1 MTARATLHT
10 VGALSHRCAIA
21 LAALLVAWPHHAAA
35 HDLDAFG
42 GLVRTHD
49 AGVTWTPVNPGVFPT
64 GALALAISPRDT
76 NHLLLATD
84 SGVWRSRNGGRDWDV
99 EARDLVTGAA
109 FAVAFDVDGERALI
123 AGVSGLF
130 GNEANRWRPIRVPAA
145 AAPVRALVAGVAP
158 AQVFLAGRYGLYR
171 SDDWGRS
178 WVDVAGSF
186 KSAPVDA
193 LLVSSGDAGAVY
205 ALVSGSVW
213 SSVDG
218 AKTWQQRSEG
228 LGGEG
233 KVETLGIDPSNPA
246 RLWVVAA
253 SNVLVSEDRGASWQ
267 PRGNPV
273 PEAAA
278 KARAI
283 AVSGD
288 VMLVVTDRGVFR
300 SADGGQR
307 WEALKENLP
316 AHLAVGV
323 LVRDARAPATLYAG
337 FAVMG
342 YDELRARARQDEG
355 VFARMGAVGIAGGA
369 ALALL
374 ALALVV
380 AARYRIRLRSRNPAL
395 AEARAPTPSIDP
407 AQR

>member
-1 MTARATLHT
+1 MRSA
-10 VGALSHRCAIA
+10 ALSA
-21 LAALLVAWPHHAAA
+21 
-35 HDLDAFG
+35 
-42 GLVRTHD
+42 RTMRASRGPLSD
-49 AGVTWTPVNPGVFPT
+49 PGVFPT

-130 GNEANRWRPIRVPAA
+130 GNKANPVAA
-145 AAPVRALVAGVAP
+145 DPGSRGSCARARARRRRGAGAS
-158 AQVFLAGRYGLYR
+158 FLAGRYGLYR
-171 SDDWGRS
+171 SDDWGCS

-267 PRGNPV
+267 PRRQPG
-273 PEAAA
+273 AGSRCKSAC
-278 KARAI
+278 
-283 AVSGD
+283 
-288 VMLVVTDRGVFR
+288 DRGVGR
-300 SADGGQR
+300 
-307 WEALKENLP
+307 
-316 AHLAVGV
+316 
-323 LVRDARAPATLYAG
+323 RDAGRNQSWCVPQRRRRPAL
-337 FAVMG
+337 
-342 YDELRARARQDEG
+342 
-355 VFARMGAVGIAGGA
+355 GGSERKP
-369 ALALL
+369 
-374 ALALVV
+374 
-380 AARYRIRLRSRNPAL
+380 AARTWPWAFWSAMHAHPPRSM
-395 AEARAPTPSIDP
+395 RAS
-407 AQR
+407 R